1 MKRKQ
6 RVSILILLS
15 VLSII
20 VCRVTGS
27 STEDLFPHKASL
39 QYATGFTIEYHD
51 TYKIMTVL
59 TPWKDADTTFQYVL
73 VQRGTE
79 APAGYEDAQH
89 IEIPVRSIVTMST
102 SYLPYLVQLGILDAL
117 VAHDNFKHINTPE
130 VRDLINAGKL
140 KETGEGPDVN
150 IELLMVLNPDLIMTH
165 GSNSMYDTHP
175 KFLEIG
181 LPVALNASY
190 MERHPLGRTEWMKF
204 IAAFFNK
211 EQEAEVVFQKIAD
224 AYETMAATTRN
235 VAVKPTV
242 FVNAPYQ
249 GNWWVPG
256 GQSYLAVFLKD
267 AGAAYVWADT
277 TASTSTPV
285 DFEVVYE
292 RAIGADFWLNP
303 GGWESLKDGLAVDE
317 RFAQFKAFQEGN
329 VYNNNARVNE
339 HGGNDYWESGL
350 ANPDVVLA
358 DLIKI
363 FHSELVPEHEL
374 VYYQK
379 LR

>member
-1 MKRKQ
+1 MKSKQ
-6 RVSILILLS
+6 RAAIVILLS
-15 VLSII
+15 VLSI
-20 VCRVTGS
+20 VCWVAVS
-27 STEDLFPHKASL
+27 SAEDHFPHKTSL

-51 TYKIMTVL
+51 TYKIVTVL
-59 TPWKDADTTFQYVL
+59 TPWKDAETTFQYIL

-79 APAGYEDAQH
+79 APEGYQKTQY

-102 SYLPYLVQLGILDAL
+102 SYLPYLLHLGVLDTL
-117 VAHDNFKHINTPE
+117 IGHDNFQHINTPE
-130 VRDLINAGKL
+130 VLELVKAGKL

-150 IELLMVLNPDLIMTH
+150 VELLMLLNPDLIMTH

-175 KFLEIG
+175 KFLEVG
-181 LPVALNASY
+181 LPVAINASY
-190 MERHPLGRTEWMKF
+190 MEQHPLGRTEWIKF
-204 IAAFFNK
+204 IAAFYNK

-224 AYETMAATTRN
+224 AYETLAATTRN
-235 VAVKPTV
+235 IAEKPTV
-242 FVNAPYQ
+242 FVNAPYR

-256 GQSYLAVFLKD
+256 GQGYLAAFLRD
-267 AGAAYVWADT
+267 AGASYLWAET
-277 TASTSTPV
+277 TDSTSTPL

-292 RAIGADFWLNP
+292 RALEAEYWLNP
-303 GGWESLKDGLAVDE
+303 SRWTSLKDALAVDE

-339 HGGNDYWESGL
+339 HSGNDYWESGL

-363 FHSELVPEHEL
+363 FHPELVPDHEF

-379 LR
+379 LQ